1 APWQFRWLEDLA
13 SDLRYCLRAFRRTPV
28 FALTA
33 VLSLGL
39 GIGAN
44 SAIFT
49 ALDAVLWRPLAVTA
63 PEQLVRFSISRTK
76 GSADTDVPAAFVSQ
90 LRKSGIFAG
99 LTVTASDGLSF
110 TYDGRAER
118 VIGETVSPDY
128 FAVLGVQTALG

>member
-1 APWQFRWLEDLA
+1 
-13 SDLRYCLRAFRRTPV
+13 
-28 FALTA
+28 
-33 VLSLGL
+33 
-39 GIGAN
+39 
-44 SAIFT
+44 
-49 ALDAVLWRPLAVTA
+49 VTA

-128 FAVLGVQTALG
+128 FAVLGVQTALGQGFTPEVRAGQWAAEVVLSYSFWQRRFGGDPSVIGRAIHLN